1 MKPNVA
7 WLLAGV
13 LVVGR
18 QPGMEPGM
26 YVCSAGP
33 RIREVKKHDIRVV
46 DAPPAR

>member
-7 WLLAGV
+7 WLLPGV
-13 LVVGR
+13 LVVGGLT
-18 QPGMEPGM
+18 P
-26 YVCSAGP
+26 GP